1 MFLCFNGNRF
11 QTVLFFFRGKTAGR
25 PKIFSYEVFRMSIA
39 LKKKERKIQIG
50 EFWTS
55 RQRQSHSIH
64 YSVSY
69 RASFKPELPA
79 FFLDRYLSKSKGVVF
94 DPFGGRG
101 TTSIQAN
108 LAGHCAIHND
118 ISPMSL
124 FLAKSRQTIPSLDS
138 MEKILDRLDLKKKTR
153 EEKEDKDLLAFYHK
167 DTLNEIKNL
176 KRILSR
182 DPSPEIQYIGVTA
195 LSRLHGHSDGF
206 FSVYSFPQISIP
218 PTAQKRNNEKRG
230 IKPEYKEIKSR
241 ILQKMKRDLKSPLP
255 PFYHEFSGRNRY
267 TNHSSLHLE
276 SIEDKIADL
285 VVTSPPFLDKV
296 NYEED
301 NWLRYWFL
309 DIELPDHKKPSI
321 FSTLD
326 TWMEFIRETLK
337 ELSRVLKSN
346 GVCVMEVGDIKKGSA
361 VFNLDEYVIEAA
373 SDSGLEWETTFIN
386 DQKFTKLS
394 NCWNVS
400 NNEKG
405 TNSNRCV
412 VFRNFR

>member
-1 MFLCFNGNRF
+1 
-11 QTVLFFFRGKTAGR
+11 
-25 PKIFSYEVFRMSIA
+25 MSTA
-39 LKKKERKIQIG
+39 LKRKERKIQIG

-79 FFLDRYLSKSKGVVF
+79 FFLDKYLSKHKGIVL

-108 LAGHCAIHND
+108 LDGHSAIHND

-124 FLAKSRQTIPSLDS
+124 FLAKSRQTIPSLES
-138 MEKILDRLDLKKKTR
+138 MEKILNRLDLKKKTK
-153 EEKEDKDLLAFYHK
+153 EEKEDKDLLTFYHK
-167 DTLNEIKNL
+167 DTLTEIKNL
-176 KRILSR
+176 KRILSTNF
-182 DPSPEIQYIGVTA
+182 SPEIQYIGVTA

-218 PTAQKRNNEKRG
+218 PEAQRRNNQKKG

-241 ILQKMKRDLKSPLP
+241 ILQKMKRDLKTPLP
-255 PFYHEFSGRNRY
+255 PFYHEFSGRNIY

-276 SIEDKIADL
+276 SLQNETVDL
-285 VVTSPPFLDKV
+285 VITSPPFLDKV

-309 DIELPDHKKPSI
+309 DIELPDHNKPSM
-321 FSTLD
+321 FSTLSAWTD
-326 TWMEFIRETLK
+326 FIRDTLK
-337 ELSRVLKSN
+337 ELSRVLKPD
-346 GVCVMEVGDIKKGSA
+346 GVCVIEVGDIKKGST
-361 VFNLDEYVIEAA
+361 VFNLDEYVIHA
-373 SDSGLEWETTFIN
+373 SSGSGLEWETTFIN

-412 VFRNFR
+412 VFRRR